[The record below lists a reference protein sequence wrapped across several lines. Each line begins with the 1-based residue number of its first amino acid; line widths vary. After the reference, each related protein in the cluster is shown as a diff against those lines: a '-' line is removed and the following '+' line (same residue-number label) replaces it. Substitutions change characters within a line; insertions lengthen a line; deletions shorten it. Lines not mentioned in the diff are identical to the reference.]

1 MFCNFAA
8 NLHQTDMTSKTKSI
22 DVKRSLLLVVVVL
35 IAIVLGG
42 MIVAFQGITIGNVW
56 IIAAGALAIGLFS
69 SMTLWR
75 AWAVITGSRK
85 FWVNY
90 AVSVAMDILVLMNI
104 YYGLNY
110 LLTEKESRREPAVV
124 ERLYSETH
132 HKSRRVGR
140 NRYVQGEPYKV
151 YRTEVRFMSGKK
163 KELSMPFA
171 RWRRLHKGDTLHF
184 NVSKGGLGMPV
195 IHRDEVPVDVPSSSY
210 SDHRLTR

>member
-1 MFCNFAA
+1 
-8 NLHQTDMTSKTKSI
+8 MTSKRKST
-22 DVKRSLLLVVVVL
+22 DVKRSLLLVAVGLV
-35 IAIVLGG
+35 AIILGG

-69 SMTLWR
+69 SLTLYR
-75 AWAVITGSRK
+75 AWAVITGSPK

-90 AVSVAMDILVLMNI
+90 AVSVVMDVLVLMNI
-104 YYGLNY
+104 FYGLNY
-110 LLTEKESRREPAVV
+110 LLAEKESHREPAVV

-151 YRTEVRFMSGKK
+151 YRAEVRFQSGKK

-171 RWRRLHKGDTLHF
+171 RWRRMHTGDTLHF
-184 NVSKGGLGMPV
+184 NLSKGGLGMPV
-195 IHRDEVPVDVPSSSY
+195 IHRDEVPVDIPASSY
-210 SDHRLTR
+210 SSQFRRH